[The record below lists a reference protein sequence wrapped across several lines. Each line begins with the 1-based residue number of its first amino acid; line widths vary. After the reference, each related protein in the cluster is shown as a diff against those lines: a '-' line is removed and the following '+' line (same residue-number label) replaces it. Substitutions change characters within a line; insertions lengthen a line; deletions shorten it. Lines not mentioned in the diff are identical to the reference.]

1 MIVFTEKHELR
12 KQINTLTLKNEELED
27 IIKEGLYKTFM
38 ENEDNK
44 VTIARLREDNK
55 RLRAQLKE
63 LKKGGSK

>member
-1 MIVFTEKHELR
+1 MIVFSEKHALQ
-12 KQINTLTLKNEELED
+12 KQINTLTLKNEELEE
-27 IIKEGLYKTFM
+27 IIKEGLYKTFL

-63 LKKGGSK
+63 LKKGNK

>member
-1 MIVFTEKHELR
+1 MIIFTEKQELR

-38 ENEDNK
+38 ENEENK
-44 VTIARLREDNK
+44 VTIVRLREDNK

-63 LKKGGSK
+63 LKKGNK